1 MESMIARYK
10 DYSVNDFVWDE
21 QFVAWCKNMP
31 GADNALWKMVLETY
45 PEQKPNIT
53 SAKEFLVH
61 VSIVDHQLSA
71 AQLQTI
77 WQGIE
82 SELHLAKPVARV
94 KSLSWLRVAAI
105 FLVVAGAAL
114 LLYDRYPAAEKV
126 QTQYAEIK
134 QLELPDH
141 SKVTLNANSE
151 IRYSGEWDT
160 TRPREVWL
168 NGEAFFDVSH
178 LHKGNAPVRPGDRF
192 IVHANGVDVE
202 VLGTSFNINNRHGA
216 AQVILSSGSIEL
228 KFADKKM
235 ANILMKPGEIVNY
248 TEGSEKIEKRVA
260 DLAKAGAWKEHRWEF
275 ENAPLKDVLQLL
287 KDNYGLE
294 TFVEDTALWHK
305 TISGTIS
312 SDNKD
317 IVIRGLSVLLDT
329 KIEQKD
335 KSLLLKK

>member
-31 GADNALWKMVLETY
+31 GADSALWKTVLETY
-45 PEQKPNIT
+45 PELGGDIT
-53 SAKEFLVH
+53 SAKDFLAH
-61 VSIVDHQLSA
+61 VSIVDHELSA
-71 AQLQTI
+71 GQAQNI

-82 SELHLAKPVARV
+82 RELQISRPVVRV
-94 KSLSWLRVAAI
+94 RALGWLRVAAV
-105 FLVVAGAAL
+105 LLLVAGASLITYYATSGK
-114 LLYDRYPAAEKV
+114 EEV

-134 QLELPDH
+134 QLELPDG
-141 SKVTLNANSE
+141 SKVALNANSV
-151 IRYSGEWDT
+151 ISYSKEWDT
-160 TRPREVWL
+160 SKPREVWL

-178 LHKGNAPVRPGDRF
+178 LHKGNVPVRPGQRF

-216 AQVILSSGSIEL
+216 AKIMLSSGSIEL
-228 KFADKKM
+228 KFTDKKM
-235 ANILMKPGEIVNY
+235 ANILMKPGEVVNY
-248 TEGSEKIEKRVA
+248 AEGAKKIEKRVA
-260 DLAKAGAWKEHRWEF
+260 DVAKASAWKEHRWEF

-294 TFVEDTALWHK
+294 TVVEDSALWQK

-329 KIEQKD
+329 EIEQKD